1 VTYKQLLH
9 KAQDLSQTHWTLM
22 NKKNENFSELVSV
35 YRQKGSFR
43 KQQLRSNTVAT
54 DLVKLAKPSAPK
66 EAQDDLNP
74 EAPLLTANLPLRAK
88 VQVGVYTYY
97 KFNCSLTDGR
107 VVLEVRDKA
116 GGDVD
121 LVVGNY
127 STPRPTDAA
136 CSWRMSRKAEASAFA
151 AFEQLTIHTFD
162 RDYVKG
168 FFYVGVRGV
177 QRSGG
182 HHAHPTQ
189 VESPAAVSASQAHV
203 AFSLSVTLK
212 KRSRTSGRGSLDGHD
227 LSTVYESEADGA
239 VDVRGDGGEDVAD
252 ARGAGDRSVGS
263 GEWEVSGAGG
273 ATMKDGEVP
282 TGHGQGAVQG

>member
-1 VTYKQLLH
+1 MTYKQLLN

-35 YRQKGSFR
+35 YRQKGAFR
-43 KQQLRSNTVAT
+43 KQQLKSNTVAT
-54 DLVKLAKPSAPK
+54 DLVKLAKPRAPK

-74 EAPLLTANLPLRAK
+74 EAPLLAANVPLRVK

-97 KFNCSLTDGR
+97 KFTCSLTDGR
-107 VVLEVRDKA
+107 VVVEVRDKA

-121 LVVGNY
+121 LVVGNH

-136 CSWRMSRKAEASAFA
+136 CSWRMTRKAEASAFA

-177 QRSGG
+177 SRSGG

-189 VESPAAVSASQAHV
+189 VESPAAASASQAHV
-203 AFSLSVTLK
+203 AFSLSVTMK
-212 KRSRTSGRGSLDGHD
+212 RRSRPHGHGVLGGHD
-227 LSTVYESEADGA
+227 MSTVYELEVDGA
-239 VDVRGDGGEDVAD
+239 AEARGDGGEDVAD
-252 ARGAGDRSVGS
+252 ARGAGDRSEAG
-263 GEWEVSGAGG
+263 GQWEVRSAGG
-273 ATMKDGEVP
+273 TTMKDGEVP
-282 TGHGQGAVQG
+282 GGQGQGAVQG